1 MILINTKISEVYMN
15 KNSALE
21 NSNTPDTPI
30 KDGEAFVQDPKHNNE
45 ARKEGM
51 GPNTQRKR

>member
-1 MILINTKISEVYMN
+1 MEVKINMDKKSVPEH
-15 KNSALE
+15 S
-21 NSNTPDTPI
+21 STPDTPI

-51 GPNTQRKR
+51 GPNTKRKR